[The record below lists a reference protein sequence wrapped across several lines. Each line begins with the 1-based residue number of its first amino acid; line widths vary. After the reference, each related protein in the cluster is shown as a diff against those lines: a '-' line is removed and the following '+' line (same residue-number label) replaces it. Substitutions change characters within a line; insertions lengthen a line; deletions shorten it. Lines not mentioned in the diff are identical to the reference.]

1 MAMLKEKVVLVTGA
15 GRGIGRAAAKLLAA
29 YGTKVVVN
37 DLGGDAGGG
46 GHDAGPG
53 QEVVDEIRA
62 DGGEAVLN
70 TDSVA
75 DWDAAHGMVQQAIDS
90 FGRID
95 AVVNNAGILRD
106 RIFHKMSEEEWDIV
120 TNVHLKGSFNVARAA
135 ANHFRGQ
142 GSGAYVHM
150 TSTSGIVGNFGQA
163 NYGAAKLGIFAL
175 SKCIALDMSRYGV
188 RSNCIAPFAWSR
200 LIGTIPTNDPEQQ
213 ARVEKMKRMTPET
226 IAPMVAYL
234 CSDAAEDVTGQ
245 VFGVRQNE
253 LFLFGHPRPVR
264 SVQRGEGWTPETIA
278 EHAIPAMKPSF
289 ASLERS
295 GDVFSWDPI

>member
-1 MAMLKEKVVLVTGA
+1 MRMLDEKVVLVTGA
-15 GRGIGRAAAKLLAA
+15 GRGIGRAVAKLVAA
-29 YGTKVVVN
+29 QGAKVVVN

-46 GHDAGPG
+46 GHDVGPG
-53 QEVVDEIRA
+53 QAVVDEIIA

-70 TDSVA
+70 TDSVV
-75 DWDAAHGMVQQAIDS
+75 DWDAAHGMVQQAVDR

-106 RIFHKMSEEEWDIV
+106 RIFHKMSEEEWDV
-120 TNVHLKGSFNVARAA
+120 VVNVHLKGSFNVARAA
-135 ANHFRGQ
+135 AGHFRGQ
-142 GSGAYVHM
+142 SRGSYVHM

-175 SKCIALDMSRYGV
+175 SKCIALDMARYGV
-188 RSNCIAPFAWSR
+188 RSNCVAPFAWSR
-200 LIGTIPTNDPEQQ
+200 LIGTIPTNDPEQE

-226 IAPMVAYL
+226 IAPIVAYL
-234 CSDAAEDVTGQ
+234 CSDAAEEVTGQ

-253 LFLFGHPRPVR
+253 LFLFSHPRPKR
-264 SVQRGEGWTPETIA
+264 TVQRTDGWTPETIA
-278 EHAIPAMKPSF
+278 EHAIPAMQPSF
-289 ASLERS
+289 ASLDRS